1 MNEEDTSDRVQTLFT
16 SLIKSAVGQLSE
28 RFCCEEYPMD
38 DHMEACAMTLIKE
51 ASQIALIMGIEKNH
65 FLQTC
70 GEIHDIV
77 FLLSSDHEGSA

>member
-38 DHMEACAMTLIKE
+38 DHMESCAMTMIKE
-51 ASQIALIMGIEKNH
+51 ASQIALIMGIEKDH